1 MRREPSITRPL
12 ILALTSI
19 VVLFWLIAIGL
30 SIRVMQHEFSEIFD
44 SAQEETTQRLLAL
57 IVDDLDQRTVT
68 DPRSVAM
75 LNTAASREYLTYQLR
90 DKTGKVVLRS
100 NDAPAEPFSSP
111 LTHGF
116 HDTQTHRIYTEATA
130 DGALFMQVADRFGN
144 RREAVRESAATLLW
158 PLIVLIPASIFA
170 VWFVVGRALK
180 PIETLRQDIAT
191 KDGGNM
197 APIESGRLP
206 REIKPIGRS
215 VNLLLARLRS
225 ALEAEREF
233 TANSAHELRTPIAGA
248 LAQTQRL
255 AEELPP
261 GPVRQRA
268 KQVETSL
275 VNLGRLAE
283 KLLQLSRAEAGI
295 GKSDVASDLKP
306 VLDMLMTD
314 YARDSR
320 TDGLIAYEARNG
332 ATLVRNADVD
342 AFGIVIRNLVE
353 NALSHGDPG
362 QEVSVSLDGEGT
374 IRVVN
379 DSPVISAAD
388 LGNLKRRFR
397 RGATN
402 APGSGLGLAI
412 ADRITTQMG
421 GTLELLSPAS
431 GRQSGFEARVT
442 LPA

>member
-1 MRREPSITRPL
+1 M
-12 ILALTSI
+12 
-19 VVLFWLIAIGL
+19 
-30 SIRVMQHEFSEIFD
+30 
-44 SAQEETTQRLLAL
+44 
-57 IVDDLDQRTVT
+57 
-68 DPRSVAM
+68 
-75 LNTAASREYLTYQLR
+75 
-90 DKTGKVVLRS
+90 
-100 NDAPAEPFSSP
+100 
-111 LTHGF
+111 
-116 HDTQTHRIYTEATA
+116 
-130 DGALFMQVADRFGN
+130 
-144 RREAVRESAATLLW
+144 RESAATLLW

-206 REIKPIGRS
+206 REIKPIARS
-215 VNLLLARLRS
+215 DNLLLARLRA

-255 AEELPP
+255 AQELPA

-268 KQVETSL
+268 QQVEASL
-275 VNLGRLAE
+275 ANLGRLAE

-295 GKSDVASDLKP
+295 GRSDTPSDLKAI
-306 VLDMLMTD
+306 LDMLMVD

-320 TDGLIAYEARNG
+320 TEGRVAYQAEPG
-332 ATLVRNADVD
+332 AAMVRNADID

-353 NALSHGDPG
+353 NALSHGDPE
-362 QEVSVSLDGEGT
+362 QPVEVSIDGNGT

-379 DSPVISAAD
+379 DSSVIAAAD
-388 LGNLKRRFR
+388 LANLKRRFR

-421 GTLELLSPAS
+421 GTLELISPAS
-431 GRQSGFEARVT
+431 GSRSGFEARIT

>member
-19 VVLFWLIAIGL
+19 LVLFWLIAIGL

-57 IVDDLDQRTVT
+57 IVDDLGERTVS
-68 DPRSVAM
+68 DPRSIAM

-100 NDAPAEPFSSP
+100 NDAPSEPFSAP
-111 LTHGF
+111 LTQGF
-116 HDTQTHRIYTEATA
+116 HDTQSHRIYTEATA
-130 DGALFMQVADRFGN
+130 DGTLFMQVADRFGN

-206 REIKPIGRS
+206 REIKPIARS
-215 VNLLLARLRS
+215 VNLLLARLRA

-255 AEELPP
+255 AQELPA

-268 KQVETSL
+268 QQVEASL
-275 VNLGRLAE
+275 ANLGRLAE

-295 GKSDVASDLKP
+295 GRSDTPSDLKAI
-306 VLDMLMTD
+306 LDMLMVD

-320 TDGLIAYEARNG
+320 TEGRVAYQAEPG
-332 ATLVRNADVD
+332 AAMVRNADID

-353 NALSHGDPG
+353 NALSHGDPE
-362 QEVSVSLDGEGT
+362 QPVEVLIDGNGT

-379 DSPVISAAD
+379 DSSVIAAAD
-388 LGNLKRRFR
+388 LANLKRRFR

-421 GTLELLSPAS
+421 GTLELISPAS
-431 GRQSGFEARVT
+431 GSRSGFEARIT

>member
-19 VVLFWLIAIGL
+19 LVLFWLIAIGL

-57 IVDDLDQRTVT
+57 IVDDLGERTVT
-68 DPRSVAM
+68 DPRSIAM
-75 LNTAASREYLTYQLR
+75 LDTAASREYLTYQLR
-90 DKTGKVVLRS
+90 DKTGKVVLHS
-100 NDAPAEPFSSP
+100 NDAPSEPFSAP
-111 LTHGF
+111 LVHGF
-116 HDTQTHRIYTEATA
+116 HDTQSHRIYTEATA
-130 DGALFMQVADRFGN
+130 DGMLFMQVADRFGN

-197 APIESGRLP
+197 APIEGGRLP
-206 REIKPIGRS
+206 REIKPIARS
-215 VNLLLARLRS
+215 VNLLLSRLRS

-255 AEELPP
+255 AQELPA
-261 GPVRQRA
+261 GPIRQRA
-268 KQVETSL
+268 QQVEASL
-275 VNLGRLAE
+275 ANLGRLAE

-295 GKSDVASDLKP
+295 GRSDTPSDLKAI
-306 VLDMLMTD
+306 LDMLMVD

-320 TDGLIAYEARNG
+320 TEGRVAYQAKPG
-332 ATLVRNADVD
+332 AALVRNADID

-353 NALSHGDPG
+353 NALSHGDPERPV
-362 QEVSVSLDGEGT
+362 EVSIDGNGT

-379 DSPVISAAD
+379 DSPVIAATD
-388 LGNLKRRFR
+388 LADLKRRFR

-412 ADRITTQMG
+412 ADRITSQMG
-421 GTLELLSPAS
+421 GRLELISPAGGS
-431 GRQSGFEARVT
+431 QSGFEARVT